1 MITLAIEASSD
12 QASVALLRG
21 EHVAA
26 AERWTETGRGN
37 RLLFEA
43 LDSLWRRTGVRPGE
57 IELFAVGR
65 GPGRYSGL
73 RSALTAARF
82 LALPGARPVRAVS
95 SGAALAAA
103 ILREGRASAV
113 AVVGDARRSQ
123 YWVGVF
129 RRSDTALPRL
139 EGDWA
144 ALAPD
149 ALAAAIPS
157 DALLVSSEFRR
168 LRSQGVTARLGAE
181 RWITEDRFPDAVEV
195 AALALA
201 SERAGLPSEPLTPL
215 YLHPP
220 VAGGTSA

>member
-1 MITLAIEASSD
+1 MITLAIEASTD
-12 QASVALLRG
+12 QASVALLPG
-21 EHVAA
+21 ERAA
-26 AERWTETGRGN
+26 AVERWPETGRGN

-43 LDSLWRRTGVRPGE
+43 LDSLWRRTGIRPGE
-57 IELFAVGR
+57 IDLFAVGR

-73 RSALTAARF
+73 RAALTAARF

-103 ILREGRASAV
+103 ILREGRLPTV
-113 AVVGDARRSQ
+113 AVLGDARRGQ

-129 RRSDTALPRL
+129 RRGDTAQPQML
-139 EGDWA
+139 GDWA

-149 ALAAAIPS
+149 ALAAAIPP
-157 DALLVSSEFRR
+157 DALLVSPEFGR
-168 LRSQGVTARLGAE
+168 LRSQGLTERLGAD
-181 RWITEDRFPDAVEV
+181 RWLAEDRFPDAVEV

-201 SERAGLPSEPLTPL
+201 AERAGLPSEPLTPL

-220 VAGGTSA
+220 VAGGTSI